1 MLSLSLFNQGSLCM
15 MRLLFS
21 IAKNVIS
28 DSLSKN
34 YRNLLISTSH
44 GHPIIKTKET
54 GYLMCFLDAL
64 GLADICQQANHQHRQ
79 HFNMIPYDLQ
89 NLWLSWTYGRP
100 DLMIVLILW
109 LSTSYDCPDLMVVH
123 ILWLSVSYDCPK
135 LLCVIFQI
143 LWLSISYGCPH
154 LMIVQ
159 ILWLSRSYYCPI
171 LLYVILQILWLSRS
185 YGCPHLMVVHILW
198 LSSKN

>member
-154 LMIVQ
+154 LMIVH

>member
-1 MLSLSLFNQGSLCM
+1 MLSLSLFIQGSLWM

-154 LMIVQ
+154 LMIVH